1 MLVIQI
7 KDLGFVVFL
16 VILWIVL
23 EVHVCVNVRRRVSV
37 RPHSF
42 FCSRLSLV
50 CFLYRSLNPLPL
62 DR

>member
-23 EVHVCVNVRRRVSV
+23 EVHVCVNVRRR
-37 RPHSF
+37 
-42 FCSRLSLV
+42 
-50 CFLYRSLNPLPL
+50 NI
-62 DR
+62 